1 MVQCTHDDV
10 WSATFNVAYHTISRT
25 VSPWN
30 KEARCFCFYR
40 PPMKLREGDVFSRV
54 CPPVG
59 SQGAG
64 EGVPPYTD
72 ASCNYRPQTNL
83 WEGNVFTPVCHS
95 VHRGE
100 VYTPW
105 VATAADGTHP
115 TGMHSCSFGVDFCRN
130 NYLNTIKEHRS
141 PIFWSPCAFSCY
153 IYDLY
158 PSHIVRSYKN
168 VLKSKE
174 LQLSLTIFALFN
186 LISPTGFCT

>member
-1 MVQCTHDDV
+1 M
-10 WSATFNVAYHTISRT
+10 FFT
-25 VSPWN
+25 VR
-30 KEARCFCFYR
+30 KR
-40 PPMKLREGDVFSRV
+40 
-54 CPPVG
+54 
-59 SQGAG
+59 
-64 EGVPPYTD
+64 
-72 ASCNYRPQTNL
+72 SCGKVMFL
-83 WEGNVFTPVCHS
+83 HLSLILFTG
-95 VHRGE
+95 GE